1 MPSCCV
7 RLESVRCSGKI
18 RRSPPYFLTMRFF
31 RLLFLIFFIAPF
43 AAAETR
49 VFVSLAGT
57 LLEAE
62 ITAVSG
68 ENVTLKRVSDQQS
81 LVVKIKTLCK
91 EDGAYIS
98 RWVEQ
103 HAEQAAAP
111 SPAPTAEGPTTAAAP
126 GPKYRLVCQ
135 TLPSKSNRGPADSDL
150 RVFEYI
156 YNFNLSN
163 QEVNRDLQNARGLAL
178 TLGRNVG
185 EANGDL
191 IVLQKEEFDVNL
203 RAQSKMVYATQPMRL
218 TYSQDPDSP
227 YGVKNYG
234 YVLIIR
240 DAAGNILLV
249 EASPGTSA
257 RFTKEIIAIG
267 QVPCIVDRDFRLKS
281 KTEVPTSYISF

>member
-1 MPSCCV
+1 V
-7 RLESVRCSGKI
+7 RLESLRLYGNI
-18 RRSPPYFLTMRFF
+18 GRSLPYNLTMRFI
-31 RLLFLIFFIAPF
+31 RLLFLTLFIAPF
-43 AAAETR
+43 AEAETR

-68 ENVTLKRVSDQQS
+68 ENVTLKRISDQQS

-91 EDGAYIS
+91 EDGAYIE

-103 HAEQAAAP
+103 HAEQATA
-111 SPAPTAEGPTTAAAP
+111 PAPTAEGAATAAAP

-135 TLPSKSNRGPADSDL
+135 TLPSKSNRGPADGDV

-178 TLGRNVG
+178 TLGRNVA

-203 RAQSKMVYATQPMRL
+203 RAQSKMVFATQPVRL

-257 RFTKEIIAIG
+257 RFTKEILAIG